1 MAQPLLTACGLND
14 QRLPAFTL
22 VKQHSGVDGSFLI
35 ASVLGQRLKLSRENR
50 VLLVAAQHNYNH
62 YSSACLKLA
71 YNLAPSRDSGQLE
84 VLDVGAELYQ
94 NYPASCPRLDDVVK
108 RIRTFLEG
116 SPRGTV
122 LFDDLMYFL
131 NFDDSETQLI
141 DIMEDLA
148 GNLSE
153 DQALVVK
160 LNTADL
166 YEVLCANLDDLAQT
180 TIQLERLP
188 SGTFREVDGK
198 MSVSRWQPSE
208 AESLISVKQL
218 ERSVLFKVCERNVR
232 IFVPGELGIK
242 HL

>member
-1 MAQPLLTACGLND
+1 MAQPVLAACGLND
-14 QRLPAFTL
+14 QNLPSLTL
-22 VKQHSGVDGSFLI
+22 VKQHTGVDGSFLI

-50 VLLVAAQHNYNH
+50 VLLVATQHNYSH

-71 YNLAPSRDSGQLE
+71 HNLAPSRDSGQLE

-94 NYPASCPRLDDVVK
+94 NYPTSFPRLEDVTK
-108 RIRTFLEG
+108 RIRAFLER

-122 LFDDLMYFL
+122 LVDDLMYFL
-131 NFDDSETQLI
+131 NFDHSEAQLI
-141 DIMEDLA
+141 DAMEELVT
-148 GNLSE
+148 NLGSE
-153 DQALVVK
+153 QALVVK

-180 TIQLERLP
+180 EIRLERLP

-198 MSVSRWQPSE
+198 MSVRRHQPTDGE
-208 AESLISVKQL
+208 ALVSVKQL
-218 ERSVLFKVCERNVR
+218 ERSVLFKVNERNVK